1 MSTHRAQP
9 DSPSVSEAPAFP
21 TDVQT
26 PGQVFSGGGELGERI
41 RSFDWSSTP
50 MGPISTW
57 PQSLKTAVRILIT
70 SRYSM
75 WMGWGPDLIF
85 FYNDAY
91 ARQTLGKKH
100 PSALGKPFREV
111 WAEIWSD
118 LDSRIRTVMDTGE
131 ATWDEALLLF
141 LERSGYSEET
151 YHTFS
156 YSPLTGDD
164 GKINGL
170 FCVVMEETERV
181 IGERQLA
188 LLRHLAAGLSSKITE
203 EEVCI
208 AIPASLKTNPQDLPF
223 TLVYLFE
230 NEETRAR
237 LACETGIE
245 PGHPAAPAMIEI
257 DAADAVWPICDLLN
271 TKGPVFVENLTELFG
286 SMPTGS
292 WDRPPK
298 RAILVPITGQGQDR
312 AAGVF
317 ITALNPYRQLN
328 AGYSGFIDLVAGQI
342 AAGIANARAY
352 ERERHRAEELAAL
365 DRAKTTFF
373 SNVSHEFRTPL
384 TLMLGPT
391 EDALA
396 NPEKVLRGREL
407 ETVHRNELRLLKL
420 VNTLLDFSRLE
431 AGRVTATYQPTDL
444 SAYTMEL
451 ASIFRSAIEK
461 AGLNYVVECAP
472 LPQPVYIDREMWEKI
487 VLNLISNALK
497 STFHGSIELELT
509 NKGDHV
515 EFSVHDTGTG
525 IPEHELAHLFE
536 RFRRVEHARR
546 RTHEGSGIGLALVH
560 ELLAMHGGQITVQS
574 KVGQGT
580 TFTVTLPYGSQ
591 HLPRE
596 RVRPEAEQIVPGTA
610 RKAFVQEALS
620 WLPGHAVDDT
630 ESREDLEAAD
640 ALSAPLL
647 ITSSKPR
654 VLLADDNRDMREYVR
669 RLLSSRFEVTTA
681 ENGRQALEKANQQLP
696 ALVLSDVMMPEM
708 DGLQLLAALR
718 ENPATS
724 SVPVVLL
731 SARAGEESLIE
742 GMMSGADDYVVKPFT
757 ARELLARVEAHIK
770 IASFRREALE
780 RESRLQSELRESER
794 EQQQLLDVVN
804 QSTDFIGL
812 ADMQGRVLYV
822 NKSARA
828 MMGLGE
834 AQDVRQ
840 LRIKDFF
847 FPEDVPFL
855 EHQVISTVVREGRW
869 QGEVNF
875 RHFKTGASI
884 PVDYHVFPV
893 NDPQTG
899 EMAGLA
905 TVTRDM
911 RERKK
916 TEAALRKSE
925 EQYRVLAELSPQA
938 LWTADRQGRV
948 LYANQRFLEYVG
960 KDFAPRD
967 GTEYLDLFHEEDR
980 ERVLNV
986 WTHSVKTGEDYML
999 DARLIRANDGAARWW
1014 HWRALPLRDDTGAI
1028 QQWLGVANDV
1038 HESRVAEEAVRT
1050 ERARLVEMFR
1060 QAPAFMAM
1068 LRGPEHVF
1076 ERTNQQYQELIGNRD
1091 VLGKPLRQALPE
1103 AAEQGFVTILDKVY
1117 QTGEPF
1123 VASGLSI
1130 SIERVPGAPLE
1141 ERYLD
1146 FVYQP
1151 MRESDDTISGVLV
1164 LGVDVTER
1172 KRAQSALLQSE
1183 KLAAVG
1189 RLSASIAHE
1198 INNPLEAVTNLLYL
1212 INEEKDLPAQARS
1225 FTHLAQQELARV
1237 SQIATQTLRF
1247 YRQPTARTAVRVAEQ
1262 LDSVLKLYQGRLAS
1276 AGVEVVRD
1284 YRASAPLLAFEGELR
1299 QVFTNLVGNA
1309 LDASRNGGK
1318 MTLRTREATDW
1329 RTGRKGIRVTVADC
1343 GHGMSKETLRRIF
1356 EPFFSTKGIT
1366 GTGLGLWVT
1375 LGIIQKHEGRVKV
1388 RSSESPEHHGTV
1400 FSVFIPH

>member
-1 MSTHRAQP
+1 
-9 DSPSVSEAPAFP
+9 
-21 TDVQT
+21 
-26 PGQVFSGGGELGERI
+26 
-41 RSFDWSSTP
+41 
-50 MGPISTW
+50 
-57 PQSLKTAVRILIT
+57 
-70 SRYSM
+70 
-75 WMGWGPDLIF
+75 
-85 FYNDAY
+85 
-91 ARQTLGKKH
+91 
-100 PSALGKPFREV
+100 
-111 WAEIWSD
+111 
-118 LDSRIRTVMDTGE
+118 
-131 ATWDEALLLF
+131 
-141 LERSGYSEET
+141 
-151 YHTFS
+151 
-156 YSPLTGDD
+156 
-164 GKINGL
+164 
-170 FCVVMEETERV
+170 
-181 IGERQLA
+181 
-188 LLRHLAAGLSSKITE
+188 
-203 EEVCI
+203 VCK
-208 AIPASLKTNPQDLPF
+208 AIPASLKTNPQDLPV

-230 NEETRAR
+230 NGETRAR

-245 PGHPAAPAMIEI
+245 RSHPAAPARIEI
-257 DAADAVWPICDLLN
+257 DAADAVWPIRDLLK

-286 SMPTGS
+286 SMPTGA
-292 WDRPPK
+292 WDQPPT

-312 AAGVF
+312 PAGVF
-317 ITALNPYRQLN
+317 ITAVNPYRQLN
-328 AGYSGFIDLVAGQI
+328 AGYSGFIYLVAGQI

-352 ERERHRAEELAAL
+352 EGERQRAEVLAAL

-396 NPEKVLRGREL
+396 NPEKALRGREL

-431 AGRVTATYQPTDL
+431 AGRVTASYQPTDL
-444 SAYTMEL
+444 CAYTLEL

-461 AGLNYVVECAP
+461 AGLNYVVDCKT

-497 STFHGSIELELT
+497 STFHGSIELELV
-509 NKGDHV
+509 NKADHI
-515 EFSVHDTGTG
+515 EFEVRDTGTG
-525 IPEHELAHLFE
+525 IPEHELPHLFE

-560 ELLAMHGGQITVQS
+560 ELLAMHGGKITVQS
-574 KVGQGT
+574 HVGKGT
-580 TFTVTLPYGSQ
+580 TFTISLPYGSR

-620 WLPGHAVDDT
+620 WLPGHPVDDT

-654 VLLADDNRDMREYVR
+654 VLLVDDNRDMREYVR
-669 RLLSSRFEVTTA
+669 RLLNSRFEVTTA
-681 ENGRQALEKANQQLP
+681 ENGRQALEKVNQQIP

-780 RESRLQSELRESER
+780 TEKRLQSELRASER
-794 EQQQLLDVVN
+794 EQLRLLAVMD

-812 ADMQGRVLYV
+812 ADMEGRVLYV

-834 AQDVRQ
+834 KQDVRQ

-855 EHQVISTVVREGRW
+855 EDVVISTVLREGRW

-884 PVDYHVFPV
+884 SVDYHVFPV

-899 EMAGLA
+899 EMVGLA

-911 RERKK
+911 RERKEA
-916 TEAALRKSE
+916 EAALRASE
-925 EQYRVLAELSPQA
+925 SRYRVLAELSPQA
-938 LWTADRQGRV
+938 LWTTDKEGQV
-948 LYANQRFLEYVG
+948 LYANRRFLDYAG
-960 KDFAPRD
+960 KQSLPRD
-967 GTEYLDLFHEEDR
+967 PQEYLNLFHEEDR
-980 ERVLNV
+980 ERALAA
-986 WTHSVKTGEDYML
+986 WMHSVTTGEDFAI
-999 DARLIRANDGAARWW
+999 DVRLVRAADGAARWW
-1014 HWRALPLRDDTGAI
+1014 HLRALPLRDEAGAI
-1028 QQWLGVANDV
+1028 ERWLGVADDV
-1038 HESRVAEEAVRT
+1038 HEGRMAEQAVRI

-1068 LRGPEHVF
+1068 LRGPEHIF
-1076 ERTNQQYQELIGNRD
+1076 ERTNRQYQELIGNRD
-1091 VLGKPLRQALPE
+1091 VVGKPMRQALPE
-1103 AAEQGFVTILDKVY
+1103 AEEQGFITLLDRVY
-1117 QTGEPF
+1117 ETGEPF
-1123 VASGLSI
+1123 VATGRSLSVA
-1130 SIERVPGAPLE
+1130 RVPGQPLE
-1141 ERYLD
+1141 EHYLD

-1151 MRESDDTISGVLV
+1151 MRETDGTISGVLV

-1172 KRAQSALLQSE
+1172 KRTEAALLQSE

-1212 INEEKDLPAQARS
+1212 LNEEKDLPEQARALLIWRNKS
-1225 FTHLAQQELARV
+1225 W
-1237 SQIATQTLRF
+1237 
-1247 YRQPTARTAVRVAEQ
+1247 
-1262 LDSVLKLYQGRLAS
+1262 
-1276 AGVEVVRD
+1276 
-1284 YRASAPLLAFEGELR
+1284 RA
-1299 QVFTNLVGNA
+1299 
-1309 LDASRNGGK
+1309 
-1318 MTLRTREATDW
+1318 
-1329 RTGRKGIRVTVADC
+1329 
-1343 GHGMSKETLRRIF
+1343 
-1356 EPFFSTKGIT
+1356 
-1366 GTGLGLWVT
+1366 
-1375 LGIIQKHEGRVKV
+1375 
-1388 RSSESPEHHGTV
+1388 
-1400 FSVFIPH
+1400 

>member
-1 MSTHRAQP
+1 MA
-9 DSPSVSEAPAFP
+9 A
-21 TDVQT
+21 QT
-26 PGQVFSGGGELGERI
+26 PEQVFSGGGELGERI

-50 MGPISTW
+50 MGPISMW

-75 WMGWGPDLIF
+75 WMGWGPELIF
-85 FYNDAY
+85 LYNDAY

-100 PSALGKPFREV
+100 PWALGKPANVV
-111 WAEIWSD
+111 WAEIWAD
-118 LDSRIRTVMDTGE
+118 LDSRVRIVTETGE

-141 LERSGYSEET
+141 LERSGYPEET

-164 GKINGL
+164 GRISGL

-181 IGERQLA
+181 IGERQLG

-203 EEVCI
+203 EEVCT
-208 AIPASLKTNPQDLPF
+208 AIPVSLQTNPQDLPF
-223 TLVYLFE
+223 ALVYLFE

-245 PGHPAAPAMIEI
+245 RGHPAAPRMIEVGAK
-257 DAADAVWPICDLLN
+257 DEVWPIRDLLG
-271 TKGPVFVENLTELFG
+271 TKGPVFVEHLTERFG
-286 SMPTGS
+286 SMPTAA
-292 WDRPPK
+292 WDRPPT
-298 RAILVPITGQGQDR
+298 RAMLVPITGQGQDR
-312 AAGVF
+312 PAGVF

-352 ERERHRAEELAAL
+352 ESERQRAEGLAAL

-396 NPEKVLRGREL
+396 KPEKTLRGREL

-431 AGRVTATYQPTDL
+431 EGRVTASYQPTEL
-444 SAYTMEL
+444 CAYTLEL

-497 STFHGSIELELT
+497 STFHGSIELELAS
-509 NKGDHV
+509 KADHV
-515 EFSVHDTGTG
+515 AFSVRDTGTG
-525 IPEHELAHLFE
+525 IPEHELPHLFE

-560 ELLAMHGGQITVQS
+560 ELLAMHGGKISVHSQ
-574 KVGQGT
+574 VGKGT

-620 WLPGHAVDDT
+620 WLPGHTVDDT
-630 ESREDLEAAD
+630 ASREDLETAD

-647 ITSSKPR
+647 VTSTKPR

-681 ENGRQALEKANQQLP
+681 ENGRQALEKASQQLP

-770 IASFRREALE
+770 IANFRREALK

-794 EQQQLLDVVN
+794 EQQRLLAVMN
-804 QSTDFIGL
+804 QSTDFIGV
-812 ADMQGRVLYV
+812 ADLNGRVVYL
-822 NKSARA
+822 NSSARRLV
-828 MMGLGE
+828 GLGE
-834 AQDVRQ
+834 SEDVRV
-840 LRIKDFF
+840 LRIQDFV
-847 FPEDVPFL
+847 FPEDVPAL
-855 EHQVISTVVREGRW
+855 ENTVVPTVLREGRW
-869 QGEVNF
+869 QGETRF
-875 RHFKTGASI
+875 RHFRTGASI
-884 PVDYHVFPV
+884 PVDYHVFPIT
-893 NDPQTG
+893 DPKTG
-899 EMAGLA
+899 EIVALA
-905 TVTRDM
+905 TATRDIS
-911 RERKK
+911 ERK
-916 TEAALRKSE
+916 TAEAALRASE
-925 EQYRVLAELSPQA
+925 SRYRLLAELSPQA
-938 LWTADRQGRV
+938 LWTANREGQV
-948 LYANQRFLEYVG
+948 LYANRRFLDYAG
-960 KDFAPRD
+960 KQALPRD
-967 GTEYLDLFHEEDR
+967 PQEYINLFHEEDR
-980 ERVLNV
+980 QRSLAA
-986 WTHSVKTGEDYML
+986 WMHSVTTGEDFAI
-999 DARLIRANDGAARWW
+999 DVRLVRAADGAPRWW
-1014 HWRALPLRDDTGAI
+1014 HLRALPLRDEAGTI
-1028 QQWLGVANDV
+1028 ERWLGVGSDV
-1038 HESRVAEEAVRT
+1038 HENRMAEQAVRT
-1050 ERARLVEMFR
+1050 ERTRLVEMFR
-1060 QAPAFMAM
+1060 QAPAFLAM

-1076 ERTNQQYQELIGNRD
+1076 ERTNRQYQELIGNRD
-1091 VLGKPLRQALPE
+1091 VLGKPLREGLPE
-1103 AAEQGFVTILDKVY
+1103 AAEQGFIDILDRVY

-1123 VASGLSI
+1123 VANGLSI
-1130 SIERVPGAPLE
+1130 SIARVQGKPLE
-1141 ERYLD
+1141 ERFLD

-1151 MRESDDTISGVLV
+1151 MRGSDGTISGILV

-1172 KRAQSALLQSE
+1172 KRTEAALLQSE

-1212 INEEKDLPAQARS
+1212 INEEKDLPGQARS

-1247 YRQPTARTAVRVAEQ
+1247 YRQPTARTAVHVSEQ

-1284 YRASAPLLAFEGELR
+1284 YRAVAPLLAFEGELR

-1318 MTLRTREATDW
+1318 MTLREREATDW
-1329 RTGRKGIRVTVADC
+1329 RSGRKGVRVTVADR
-1343 GHGMSKETLRRIF
+1343 GHGMSRETLHRIF

-1375 LGIIQKHEGRVKV
+1375 LGIIQKHEGRIKV
-1388 RSSESPEHHGTV
+1388 RSSESPERHGTV
-1400 FSVFIPH
+1400 FSLFIPHRERE

>member
-1 MSTHRAQP
+1 
-9 DSPSVSEAPAFP
+9 
-21 TDVQT
+21 
-26 PGQVFSGGGELGERI
+26 
-41 RSFDWSSTP
+41 
-50 MGPISTW
+50 MGPISAW

-85 FYNDAY
+85 LYNDAY
-91 ARQTLGKKH
+91 AQQTLGKKH
-100 PSALGKPFREV
+100 PWALGKPAREV
-111 WAEIWSD
+111 WAEIWAD
-118 LDSRIRTVMDTGE
+118 LDSRVRTVMETGE
-131 ATWDEALLLF
+131 ATWDEGLLLF
-141 LERSGYSEET
+141 LERSGYPEET

-156 YSPLTGDD
+156 YSPLTDDD
-164 GKINGL
+164 GKISGL

-181 IGERQLA
+181 IGERQLG
-188 LLRHLAAGLSSKITE
+188 LLRHLAAGLSSKNTE
-203 EEVCI
+203 EDVCK
-208 AIPASLKTNPQDLPF
+208 AIPASLKTNPQDLPV

-230 NEETRAR
+230 NGETRAR

-245 PGHPAAPAMIEI
+245 RSHPAAPARIEI
-257 DAADAVWPICDLLN
+257 DAADAVWPIRDLLK

-286 SMPTGS
+286 SMPTGA
-292 WDRPPK
+292 WDQPPT

-312 AAGVF
+312 PAGVF
-317 ITALNPYRQLN
+317 ITAVNPYRQLN
-328 AGYSGFIDLVAGQI
+328 AGYSGFIYLVAGQI

-352 ERERHRAEELAAL
+352 EGERQRAEVLAAL

-396 NPEKVLRGREL
+396 NPEKALRGREL

-431 AGRVTATYQPTDL
+431 AGRVTASYQPTDL
-444 SAYTMEL
+444 CAYTLEL

-461 AGLNYVVECAP
+461 AGLNYVVECKT

-497 STFHGSIELELT
+497 STFHGSIELELV
-509 NKGDHV
+509 NKADHI
-515 EFSVHDTGTG
+515 EFEVRDTGTG
-525 IPEHELAHLFE
+525 IPEHELPHLFE

-560 ELLAMHGGQITVQS
+560 ELLAMHGGKITVQS
-574 KVGQGT
+574 HVGKGT
-580 TFTVTLPYGSQ
+580 TFTISLPYGSR

-620 WLPGHAVDDT
+620 WLPGHPVDDT
-630 ESREDLEAAD
+630 GSREDLEAAD

-654 VLLADDNRDMREYVR
+654 VLLVDDNRDMREYVR
-669 RLLSSRFEVTTA
+669 RLLNSRFEVTTA
-681 ENGRQALEKANQQLP
+681 ENGRQALEKVNQQIP

-742 GMMSGADDYVVKPFT
+742 GMLSGADDYVVKPFT

-780 RESRLQSELRESER
+780 TEKRLQSELRASER
-794 EQQQLLDVVN
+794 EQLRLLAVMD

-812 ADMQGRVLYV
+812 ADMEGRVLYV

-834 AQDVRQ
+834 KQDVRQ

-855 EHQVISTVVREGRW
+855 EDVVISTVLREGRW

-884 PVDYHVFPV
+884 SVDYHVFPV

-899 EMAGLA
+899 EMVGLA

-911 RERKK
+911 RERKEA
-916 TEAALRKSE
+916 EAALRASE
-925 EQYRVLAELSPQA
+925 SRYRLLAELSPQA
-938 LWTADRQGRV
+938 LWTTNKEGQV
-948 LYANQRFLEYVG
+948 LYANRRFLDYAG
-960 KDFAPRD
+960 KQSLPRD
-967 GTEYLDLFHEEDR
+967 PQEYLNLFHEEDR
-980 ERVLNV
+980 ERALAA
-986 WTHSVKTGEDYML
+986 WMHSVTTGEDFAI
-999 DARLIRANDGAARWW
+999 DVRLVRAADGAARWW
-1014 HWRALPLRDDTGAI
+1014 HLRALPLRDEAGAI
-1028 QQWLGVANDV
+1028 ERWLGVADDV
-1038 HESRVAEEAVRT
+1038 HEGRMAEQAVRI

-1068 LRGPEHVF
+1068 LRGPEHIF
-1076 ERTNQQYQELIGNRD
+1076 ERTNRQYQELIGNRD
-1091 VLGKPLRQALPE
+1091 VVGKPMRQALPE
-1103 AAEQGFVTILDKVY
+1103 AEEQGFITLLDRVY
-1117 QTGEPF
+1117 ETGEPF
-1123 VASGLSI
+1123 VATGRSLSVARI
-1130 SIERVPGAPLE
+1130 PGQPLE
-1141 ERYLD
+1141 EHYLD

-1151 MRESDDTISGVLV
+1151 MCETDGTISGVLV

-1172 KRAQSALLQSE
+1172 KRTEAALLQSE

-1212 INEEKDLPAQARS
+1212 INEEKDLPEQARG

-1247 YRQPTARTAVRVAEQ
+1247 YRQPTARTAVRVSEQ

-1276 AGVEVVRD
+1276 ASVEVVRD
-1284 YRASAPLLAFEGELR
+1284 YRAAAPLLAFEGELR

-1329 RTGRKGIRVTVADC
+1329 RTGRKGVRVTVADR
-1343 GHGMSKETLRRIF
+1343 GHGMSRETLRRIF

-1375 LGIIQKHEGRVKV
+1375 LGIIQKHEGRIKV
-1388 RSSESPEHHGTV
+1388 RSSESPEHHGTA
-1400 FSVFIPH
+1400 FSVFIPHREKD

>member
-1 MSTHRAQP
+1 MPEH
-9 DSPSVSEAPAFP
+9 
-21 TDVQT
+21 
-26 PGQVFSGGGELGERI
+26 VFSGGGELGERI
-41 RSFDWSSTP
+41 RSFDWSRTP

-57 PQSLKTAVRILIT
+57 PQSLKTAVRIMIT
-70 SRYSM
+70 SRYAM
-75 WMGWGPDLIF
+75 WLGWGPDLTF
-85 FYNDAY
+85 LYNDAY
-91 ARQTLGKKH
+91 AHMSLGKKH
-100 PSALGKPFREV
+100 PWALGRRAREV

-118 LDSRIRTVMDTGE
+118 LSPRIRSVLEVGE
-131 ATWDEALLLF
+131 ATWDEALMLF

-156 YSPLTGDD
+156 YSPLTADD

-170 FCVVMEETERV
+170 FCVVTEETDRV
-181 IGERQLA
+181 IGERQLG
-188 LLRHLAAGLSSKITE
+188 LLRHLAAGLSSKNTE
-203 EEVCI
+203 EDVCI
-208 AIPASLKTNPQDLPF
+208 AIPASLKTNPQDLPV

-230 NEETRAR
+230 NGETRAR
-237 LACETGIE
+237 LACESGIE
-245 PGHPAAPAMIEI
+245 RGHPAAPQRIEVGAE
-257 DAADAVWPICDLLN
+257 DEVWPIRDLLN
-271 TKGPVFVENLTELFG
+271 TKAPVFVEHLTERFG
-286 SMPTGS
+286 SMPTGA
-292 WDRPPK
+292 WDRPPT
-298 RAILVPITGQGQDR
+298 RAMLVPITGQGQDR
-312 AAGVF
+312 PAGVF

-352 ERERHRAEELAAL
+352 EGERHRAEELAAL

-396 NPEKVLRGREL
+396 NPEKTLRGRDL

-431 AGRVTATYQPTDL
+431 AGRVTASYQPTDL
-444 SAYTMEL
+444 CAYTLEL

-497 STFHGSIELELT
+497 STFHGSIELELVS
-509 NKGDHV
+509 KADHV
-515 EFSVHDTGTG
+515 EFSVRDTGTG
-525 IPEHELAHLFE
+525 IPEHELPHLFE
-536 RFRRVEHARR
+536 RFRRIEHARR
-546 RTHEGSGIGLALVH
+546 RTHEGSGIGLALVS
-560 ELLAMHGGQITVQS
+560 ELLAMHGGKISVHSQLG
-574 KVGQGT
+574 KGT
-580 TFTVTLPYGSQ
+580 TFTVTLPYGSH

-596 RVRPEAEQIVPGTA
+596 RVKPEAEQIVPGTA

-620 WLPGHAVDDT
+620 WLPGQAVDDKA
-630 ESREDLEAAD
+630 SREDLEAAD

-681 ENGRQALEKANQQLP
+681 ENGRQALEKANQELP

-718 ENPATS
+718 EKPATS

-770 IASFRREALE
+770 IAGFRRDALE

-794 EQQQLLDVVN
+794 EQQRLLAVMN
-804 QSTDFIGL
+804 QSTDFIGV
-812 ADMQGRVLYV
+812 ADLNGKVLYV
-822 NKSARA
+822 NRSARRLV
-828 MMGLGE
+828 GLSE
-834 AQDVRQ
+834 SEDVRM
-840 LRIKDFF
+840 LRIRDFVL
-847 FPEDVPFL
+847 PEDVPAL
-855 EHQVISTVVREGRW
+855 ENTVVPTVLREGRW
-869 QGEVNF
+869 QEETRF
-875 RHFKTGASI
+875 RHFQTGAGI
-884 PVDYHVFPV
+884 PVDFHVFPIT
-893 NDPQTG
+893 DPKTG
-899 EMAGLA
+899 EIVALA
-905 TVTRDM
+905 TATRDIS
-911 RERKK
+911 ERK
-916 TEAALRKSE
+916 TAEAALRKSE
-925 EQYRVLAELSPQA
+925 ERYRLLAELSPQA
-938 LWTADRQGRV
+938 LWTADREGRV
-948 LYANQRFLEYVG
+948 LYANRRFLDYAGQQSLPHEPQEY
-960 KDFAPRD
+960 FN
-967 GTEYLDLFHEEDR
+967 LFHDEDR
-980 ERVLNV
+980 EGALAA
-986 WTHSVKTGEDYML
+986 WMHSVKTGEDFAI
-999 DARLIRANDGAARWW
+999 DVRLVRAADGAARWW
-1014 HWRALPLRDDTGAI
+1014 HLRALPLRDEAGTI
-1028 QQWLGVANDV
+1028 ERWLGAGNDV
-1038 HESRVAEEAVRT
+1038 HETRLAEQAVRI

-1076 ERTNQQYQELIGNRD
+1076 ERTNRQYQELIGNRNL
-1091 VLGKPLRQALPE
+1091 LGKPLREALPE
-1103 AAEQGFVTILDKVY
+1103 AEEQGFITILDRVY

-1123 VASGLSI
+1123 VANGLSI
-1130 SIERVPGAPLE
+1130 SIARVPGQPME

-1151 MRESDDTISGVLV
+1151 MRETDDTISGVLV
-1164 LGVDVTER
+1164 LGVDVTDR
-1172 KRAQSALLQSE
+1172 KRAQDALLQSE

-1212 INEEKDLPAQARS
+1212 INEEKDLPEQARS

-1247 YRQPTARTAVRVAEQ
+1247 YRQPTARTAVRVSEQ

-1276 AGVEVVRD
+1276 AGVEIVRD
-1284 YRASAPLLAFEGELR
+1284 YRVAAPLLAYEGELR

-1318 MTLRTREATDW
+1318 MTLRTREVTDW
-1329 RTGRKGIRVTVADC
+1329 RTGRKGIRITVADR

-1388 RSSESPEHHGTV
+1388 RSSESPEHHGTA
-1400 FSVFIPH
+1400 FSLFIPHREKD

>member
-1 MSTHRAQP
+1 
-9 DSPSVSEAPAFP
+9 
-21 TDVQT
+21 
-26 PGQVFSGGGELGERI
+26 
-41 RSFDWSSTP
+41 

-75 WMGWGPDLIF
+75 WMGWGPELIF
-85 FYNDAY
+85 IYNDAY

-100 PSALGKPFREV
+100 PWALGKPARVV
-111 WAEIWSD
+111 WAEIWAD
-118 LDSRIRTVMDTGE
+118 LDPRVRTVTETGE
-131 ATWDEALLLF
+131 ATWDEALMLF

-181 IGERQLA
+181 IGERQLG
-188 LLRHLAAGLSSKITE
+188 LLRHLAAGLSSKNTE
-203 EEVCI
+203 EDVCI

-245 PGHPAAPAMIEI
+245 RGHPAAPQRIEVGAE
-257 DAADAVWPICDLLN
+257 DEVWPIRDLLN
-271 TKGPVFVENLTELFG
+271 TKSPVLVEHVTERFG
-286 SMPTGS
+286 SMPTGA
-292 WDRPPK
+292 WDRPPT
-298 RAILVPITGQGQDR
+298 RAMLVPITGQGQDR
-312 AAGVF
+312 PAGVF
-317 ITALNPYRQLN
+317 ITALNPYRQLTP
-328 AGYSGFIDLVAGQI
+328 GYTGFIYLVAGQI

-352 ERERHRAEELAAL
+352 EGERRRAEGLAAL

-396 NPEKVLRGREL
+396 KPEKILRGREL

-431 AGRVTATYQPTDL
+431 AGRVTANYQPTDL
-444 SAYTMEL
+444 CAYTLEL

-497 STFHGSIELELT
+497 STFHGSIELELVS
-509 NKGDHV
+509 KVDHV
-515 EFSVHDTGTG
+515 AFSVRDTGTG
-525 IPEHELAHLFE
+525 IPEHELPHLFE

-560 ELLAMHGGQITVQS
+560 ELLAMHGGKISVHSQ
-574 KVGQGT
+574 VGKGT

-596 RVRPEAEQIVPGTA
+596 RVRPEAEQIVPGTS

-620 WLPGHAVDDT
+620 WLPAQAVDDKA
-630 ESREDLEAAD
+630 SREDLEAAD

-647 ITSSKPR
+647 VTSSKPR

-681 ENGRQALEKANQQLP
+681 DNGRQALEKANQQLP

-770 IASFRREALE
+770 IASFRRQALE
-780 RESRLQSELRESER
+780 RESRLQNELRESER
-794 EQQQLLDVVN
+794 EQQRLLAVMN
-804 QSTDFIGL
+804 QSTDFIGVSDL
-812 ADMQGRVLYV
+812 NGRVLYL
-822 NKSARA
+822 NRSARRLV
-828 MMGLGE
+828 GLSE
-834 AQDVRQ
+834 SEDVQ
-840 LRIKDFF
+840 VLRIQDFVL
-847 FPEDVPFL
+847 PEDVPAL
-855 EHQVISTVVREGRW
+855 ENTVVPTVLREGRW
-869 QGEVNF
+869 QAETRF
-875 RHFKTGASI
+875 RHFQTGAGI
-884 PVDYHVFPV
+884 PVDYHVFPIT
-893 NDPQTG
+893 DPKTG
-899 EMAGLA
+899 EIVALA
-905 TVTRDM
+905 TTTRDIS
-911 RERKK
+911 ERK
-916 TEAALRKSE
+916 TVEAALRASE
-925 EQYRVLAELSPQA
+925 SRYRLLAELSPQA
-938 LWTADRQGRV
+938 LWTADREGRV
-948 LYANQRFLEYVG
+948 LYANRRFLDYAG
-960 KDFAPRD
+960 KQSLPHDPQ
-967 GTEYLDLFHEEDR
+967 EYLNLFHEEDR
-980 ERVLNV
+980 EGSLAA
-986 WTHSVKTGEDYML
+986 WMHSVKTGEDFAI
-999 DARLIRANDGAARWW
+999 DVRLVRASDGAARWW
-1014 HWRALPLRDDTGAI
+1014 HLRALPLRDEAGTI
-1028 QQWLGVANDV
+1028 ERWLGVGNDV
-1038 HESRVAEEAVRT
+1038 HETRMAEQAVRT
-1050 ERARLVEMFR
+1050 ERSRLVEMFR

-1068 LRGPEHVF
+1068 LRGPDHIF
-1076 ERTNQQYQELIGNRD
+1076 ERTNRQYQDLIGNRD
-1091 VLGKPLRQALPE
+1091 VLGKPLREALPE
-1103 AAEQGFVTILDKVY
+1103 AEEQGLIDILDRVY

-1123 VASGLSI
+1123 VANGLSI
-1130 SIERVPGAPLE
+1130 SIARVHGQPLE

-1151 MRESDDTISGVLV
+1151 MRETDNKISGVLV

-1172 KRAQSALLQSE
+1172 KQAQSALLQSE

-1212 INEEKDLPAQARS
+1212 INEEKDLSEQARS

-1247 YRQPTARTAVRVAEQ
+1247 YRQPTARTDVRVSEQ

-1276 AGVEVVRD
+1276 AGVEVVCD

-1329 RTGRKGIRVTVADC
+1329 RTGRKGVRVTVADR
-1343 GHGMSKETLRRIF
+1343 GHGMSRETLRRIF

-1400 FSVFIPH
+1400 FSVFIPQREKE

>member
-1 MSTHRAQP
+1 
-9 DSPSVSEAPAFP
+9 
-21 TDVQT
+21 
-26 PGQVFSGGGELGERI
+26 
-41 RSFDWSSTP
+41 

-85 FYNDAY
+85 LYNDAY

-100 PSALGKPFREV
+100 PWALGKPAREV
-111 WAEIWSD
+111 WAEIWAD
-118 LDSRIRTVMDTGE
+118 LDSRVRTVTETGE
-131 ATWDEALLLF
+131 ATWDEGLLLF
-141 LERSGYSEET
+141 LERSGYPEET

-156 YSPLTGDD
+156 YSPLTDD
-164 GKINGL
+164 NGKINGL

-188 LLRHLAAGLSSKITE
+188 LLRHLAAGLSSKNTE
-203 EEVCI
+203 EDVCI
-208 AIPASLKTNPQDLPF
+208 AIPASLKTNPQDLPV

-230 NEETRAR
+230 NGETRAR

-245 PGHPAAPAMIEI
+245 RGHPAAPAKIEI
-257 DAADAVWPICDLLN
+257 DAADAVWPIRDLLN
-271 TKGPVFVENLTELFG
+271 SKGPVFVEHLTERFG
-286 SMPTGS
+286 SMPAGA
-292 WDRPPK
+292 WDRPPI

-312 AAGVF
+312 PAGVF

-352 ERERHRAEELAAL
+352 EGERQRAEALAAL

-396 NPEKVLRGREL
+396 NPEKTLRGREL

-431 AGRVTATYQPTDL
+431 AGRVTASYQPTDL
-444 SAYTMEL
+444 SAYTLEL

-461 AGLNYVVECAP
+461 AGLNYVVECET
-472 LPQPVYIDREMWEKI
+472 LPQPVYVDREMWEKI

-497 STFHGSIELELT
+497 STFHGSIELELA
-509 NKGDHV
+509 NKADHV
-515 EFSVHDTGTG
+515 EFSVRDTGTG
-525 IPEHELAHLFE
+525 IPEQELRHLFE

-560 ELLAMHGGQITVQS
+560 ELLAMHGGMISVRS
-574 KVGQGT
+574 HVGKGT
-580 TFTVTLPYGSQ
+580 TFTVSLPYGSK
-591 HLPRE
+591 HLPKE
-596 RVRPEAEQIVPGTA
+596 RVRPEAEQTVSGSG
-610 RKAFVQEALS
+610 RRAFVQEALS
-620 WLPGHAVDDT
+620 WLPGHPADDVA
-630 ESREDLEAAD
+630 SREDLEAAD
-640 ALSAPLL
+640 TLSAPLSA
-647 ITSSKPR
+647 TSSKPR
-654 VLLADDNRDMREYVR
+654 VLLVDDNRDMRDYVR

-696 ALVLSDVMMPEM
+696 ALVLSDVMMPEV
-708 DGLQLLAALR
+708 DGLELLAALR
-718 ENPATS
+718 KNPATS

-770 IASFRREALE
+770 IAGFRREAME

-794 EQQQLLDVVN
+794 EQQRLLDVVN

-812 ADMQGRVLYV
+812 ADMEGRVLYV
-822 NKSARA
+822 NKTARA
-828 MMGLGE
+828 MTGLGE
-834 AQDVRQ
+834 TQDVRNF
-840 LRIKDFF
+840 RIKDFF

-855 EHQVISTVVREGRW
+855 EDEVISTVLRKGRW

-875 RHFKTGASI
+875 RHFRTGESI
-884 PVDYHVFPV
+884 TVDYHVFPI
-893 NDPQTG
+893 NDLQTG
-899 EMAGLA
+899 KIAGLA

-938 LWTADRQGRV
+938 LWTADRHGRV
-948 LYANQRFLEYVG
+948 LYANQRFLEYIGQEFVP
-960 KDFAPRD
+960 KD
-967 GTEYLDLFHEEDR
+967 GTEYLDLFYEEDR

-986 WTHSVKTGEDYML
+986 WTHSVKTGEDYMI
-999 DARLIRANDGAARWW
+999 DARLIRASDGAVRWW
-1014 HWRALPLRDDTGAI
+1014 HLRALPLRDETGKI
-1028 QQWLGVANDV
+1028 QQWLGLASDI
-1038 HESRVAEEAVRT
+1038 HESRMADQAVRA
-1050 ERARLVEMFR
+1050 ERSRLVEMFR

-1068 LRGPEHVF
+1068 LRGPNHIF
-1076 ERTNQQYQELIGNRD
+1076 ERTNQQYQDVIGNRE
-1091 VLGKPLRQALPE
+1091 LMGKPVSEALPE
-1103 AAEQGFVTILDKVY
+1103 AAEQGLVTILDRVY

-1123 VASGLSI
+1123 VANGLRVSI
-1130 SIERVPGAPLE
+1130 ARVPGQPLE
-1141 ERYLD
+1141 DRYLD

-1151 MRESDDTISGVLV
+1151 MRESDGTISGILV

-1172 KRAQSALLQSE
+1172 KRTEAALLQSE

-1212 INEEKDLPAQARS
+1212 INKEKDLPDQARG

-1247 YRQPTARTAVRVAEQ
+1247 YRQPTARTAVRVSEQ
-1262 LDSVLKLYQGRLAS
+1262 LDSVLKLYQGRLTS

-1284 YRASAPLLAFEGELR
+1284 YHSAAPLMAFEGELR

-1309 LDASRNGGK
+1309 LDASHNGGK

-1329 RTGRKGIRVTVADC
+1329 RTGRKGIRVTVADR
-1343 GHGMSKETLRRIF
+1343 GHGMSRETLRRIF

-1400 FSVFIPH
+1400 FSVFIPHPQKA

>member
-1 MSTHRAQP
+1 
-9 DSPSVSEAPAFP
+9 
-21 TDVQT
+21 
-26 PGQVFSGGGELGERI
+26 
-41 RSFDWSSTP
+41 
-50 MGPISTW
+50 MGPISGW

-85 FYNDAY
+85 LYNDAY

-100 PSALGKPFREV
+100 PWALGKPAREV
-111 WAEIWSD
+111 WKEIWAD
-118 LDSRIRTVMDTGE
+118 LDPRVRAVTETGE

-141 LERSGYSEET
+141 LERSGYAEET

-181 IGERQLA
+181 IGERQLG

-203 EEVCI
+203 EEVCA
-208 AIPASLKTNPQDLPF
+208 AIPVSLKTNPQDLPF
-223 TLVYLFE
+223 TVGYLFE
-230 NEETRAR
+230 NGETQAR
-237 LACETGIE
+237 LACQTGIN
-245 PGHPAAPAMIEI
+245 PGHPAAPQIIEI
-257 DAADAVWPICDLLN
+257 GAQNAVWPIRDLLN
-271 TKGPVFVENLTELFG
+271 TKHPLIVENLTERFG
-286 SMPTGS
+286 PMPTGA
-292 WDRPPK
+292 WDRPPTQ
-298 RAILVPITGQGQDR
+298 AILVPITGQGQD
-312 AAGVF
+312 APAGVF
-317 ITALNPYRQLN
+317 IAALSPYRQFD
-328 AGYSGFIDLVAGQI
+328 ADYAGFIDLVAGQI
-342 AAGIANARAY
+342 AAGIGNARAY
-352 ERERHRAEELAAL
+352 ESERKRAEELAAL

-396 NPEKVLRGREL
+396 NPEKALRGKEL
-407 ETVHRNELRLLKL
+407 QTVHRNELRLLKL

-431 AGRVTATYQPTDL
+431 AGRVRASYQPTDL
-444 SAYTMEL
+444 SAYTLEL
-451 ASIFRSAIEK
+451 ASIFQSAIEK
-461 AGLNYVVECAP
+461 AGLNYIVDCKP
-472 LPQPVYIDREMWEKI
+472 LPQSVYVDREMWEKI

-497 STFHGSIELELT
+497 STFHGSIELALV
-509 NKGDHV
+509 NKADHI
-515 EFSVHDTGTG
+515 EFSVRDTGTG
-525 IPEHELAHLFE
+525 IPEHELGHLFE
-536 RFRRVEHARR
+536 RFRRVENARR

-560 ELLAMHGGQITVQS
+560 ELLAMHGGKISVQS
-574 KVGQGT
+574 QVGKGT
-580 TFTVTLPYGSQ
+580 TFTITLPYGSQ
-591 HLPRE
+591 HLPKE

-620 WLPGHAVDDT
+620 WLPGHALDDT
-630 ESREDLEAAD
+630 ASREDLEVAD
-640 ALSAPLL
+640 ALSAPV
-647 ITSSKPR
+647 SAKSGMPR
-654 VLLADDNRDMREYVR
+654 VLLVDDNRDMREYVQ
-669 RLLSSRFEVTTA
+669 RLLSSRFAVTVA
-681 ENGRQALEKANQQLP
+681 ENGREALEKANQQLP

-718 ENPATS
+718 ENHATS
-724 SVPVVLL
+724 SIPVVLL

-742 GMMSGADDYVVKPFT
+742 GMLSGADDYVVKPFT

-780 RESRLQSELRESER
+780 REAKLQNELLESVR
-794 EQQQLLDVVN
+794 EQQRLLAVIN

-812 ADMQGRVLYV
+812 ADMQGQVLYV
-822 NKSARA
+822 NKMGRA
-828 MMGLGE
+828 ITGLE
-834 AQDVRQ
+834 ETQDVRQ
-840 LRIKDFF
+840 LRIRDFF

-855 EHQVISTVVREGRW
+855 ENEVISTVLREGRW

-875 RHFKTGASI
+875 RHFRTAESI
-884 PVDYHVFPV
+884 TVDYHVFPI
-893 NDPQTG
+893 NDPISG
-899 EMAGLA
+899 EMQGLA

-916 TEAALRKSE
+916 TEAALRASE
-925 EQYRVLAELSPQA
+925 SRYRLLAELSPQA
-938 LWTADRQGRV
+938 LWTADREGRV
-948 LYANQRFLEYVG
+948 LYANRRFLDYAGKQSLPHDPQEYIN
-960 KDFAPRD
+960 
-967 GTEYLDLFHEEDR
+967 LFHKEDR
-980 ERVLNV
+980 ERALAA
-986 WTHSVKTGEDYML
+986 WMHSVTTGEDFAI
-999 DARLIRANDGAARWW
+999 DVRLVRAADGAARWW
-1014 HWRALPLRDDTGAI
+1014 HLRALPLRDESGAI
-1028 QQWLGVANDV
+1028 ERWLGVGNDV
-1038 HESRVAEEAVRT
+1038 HESRMAEQAVRT

-1076 ERTNQQYQELIGNRD
+1076 ERTNQQYQDLIGNRD
-1091 VLGKPLRQALPE
+1091 VLGKALREALPE
-1103 AAEQGFVTILDKVY
+1103 AFEQGFIRILDHVY

-1130 SIERVPGAPLE
+1130 NIERIPGAPLE

-1151 MRESDDTISGVLV
+1151 MRETDDTISGVLV

-1172 KRAQSALLQSE
+1172 KRAESALLQSE

-1247 YRQPTARTAVRVAEQ
+1247 YRQPTARTAVRVSEQ
-1262 LDSVLKLYQGRLAS
+1262 LDSVLKLYQGRLTS
-1276 AGVEVVRD
+1276 AGVEVIRD
-1284 YRASAPLLAFEGELR
+1284 YRAAVPLLAFEGELR

-1309 LDASRNGGK
+1309 LDASRSGGK

-1329 RTGRKGIRVTVADC
+1329 RTGRKGIRVIVADS
-1343 GHGMSKETLRRIF
+1343 GHGMSRETVRRIF

-1400 FSVFIPH
+1400 FSVFIPHREKD